1 MLTAPY
7 GPRRAS
13 LFNPRAAEDTVVGVP
28 LAKLD
33 LEANVRI
40 SHFRHAVGIL
50 ILAAVPMLASAQ
62 SDNHGV
68 QLAKRGL
75 GQSQPLALNLSQDP
89 GWRLYGFQRD
99 GITYYQVNDLAG
111 RVQLI
116 IGNADDVF
124 WVLPAGDSSA
134 QVSLPE
140 QPIQA
145 PASAVRS
152 LVFQDQ
158 TFALVV
164 YRSGAGFLWSV
175 EAVD

>member
-1 MLTAPY
+1 M
-7 GPRRAS
+7 
-13 LFNPRAAEDTVVGVP
+13 
-28 LAKLD
+28 
-33 LEANVRI
+33 RI

-50 ILAAVPMLASAQ
+50 IIAAVPMLASAQ

-124 WVLPAGDSSA
+124 WVLPAGDISA

-140 QPIQA
+140 EPIQA
-145 PASAVRS
+145 PANAVRS

-158 TFALVV
+158 TFALVL
-164 YRSGAGFLWSV
+164 YRSGAGVLWSV